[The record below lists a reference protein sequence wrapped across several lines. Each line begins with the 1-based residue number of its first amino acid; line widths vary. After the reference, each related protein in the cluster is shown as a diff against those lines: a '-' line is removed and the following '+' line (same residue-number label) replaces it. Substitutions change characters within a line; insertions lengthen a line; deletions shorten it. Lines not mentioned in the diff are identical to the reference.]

1 MALFNPYQ
9 MVGAN
14 QYAVLESERDIPSSG
29 NTYTIGTGPNP
40 SYGGTGGSLVSA
52 GDVYGSGGGGEPY
65 QPPAGLM
72 GWATDGSFGAPPPQY
87 GAPYPGASPGGYS
100 LGNSSGAP
108 AAASYWGGPG
118 GNTLINPAAAQP
130 ALLQPS
136 GYNYSTGGAPVPF
149 GYGSSAA
156 NQPTIESAGGGG
168 AGGAAGGGGSGAGW
182 MNALAVAPTALGVA
196 NRFELLDPIKEG
208 ISDAWDATDIPNP
221 FSGAGDYISGLFGG
235 PTTAPP
241 IGSLENMQSVFGDP
255 SAATGYD
262 AWMGGVGGTPAS
274 APPVPGTWGHF
285 TGGLGA
291 IGAPFMGAVAAQ
303 VGKSFLG
310 LDGRGGILHTLGLIG
325 DERDEEARLRALTV
339 GDAVTAAARGQMPI
353 QAAIEAISPGTDNP
367 SNMRRLEELKAA
379 AEATRDMQATDQRR
393 IDAENEFRNA
403 AAYQQTQN
411 LNTVSEIEQLV
422 KEGILDSED
431 ERTAV
436 AKIKGDLMASAGMSG
451 IETSEIE
458 KYKQKASQYRTAMTS
473 GEGKWPVLAQAQK
486 EYKQAGQLAP
496 WMKYLPVNLQKEV
509 MSSHVSIQEG
519 EGGW

>member
-1 MALFNPYQ
+1 MALF
-9 MVGAN
+9 
-14 QYAVLESERDIPSSG
+14 
-29 NTYTIGTGPNP
+29 
-40 SYGGTGGSLVSA
+40 
-52 GDVYGSGGGGEPY
+52 
-65 QPPAGLM
+65 
-72 GWATDGSFGAPPPQY
+72 
-87 GAPYPGASPGGYS
+87 
-100 LGNSSGAP
+100 SGAP

-196 NRFELLDPIKEG
+196 NRFRLLDPIKEG

-221 FSGAGDYISGLFGG
+221 FSGAGDYISGLFGSPALDMG
-235 PTTAPP
+235 PLGLGPDALSGPISD
-241 IGSLENMQSVFGDP
+241 IGSMSALNAASGVFPPTASEHYNIEMLGTP
-255 SAATGYD
+255 ATVAESAAT
-262 AWMGGVGGTPAS
+262 
-274 APPVPGTWGHF
+274 PGTWANF

-291 IGAPFMGAVAAQ
+291 IGAPFMGGVAAQ

-339 GDAVTAAARGQMPI
+339 GDAVTAAARGQMSP

-367 SNMRRLEELKAA
+367 SNMRRLAELKAA
-379 AEATRDMQATDQRR
+379 AEATRDMQETDQRR
-393 IDAENEFRNA
+393 IDAENKLRNA
-403 AAYQQTQN
+403 AAYQQTQD
-411 LNTVSEIEQLV
+411 LNTLAEIERLREERV
-422 KEGILDSED
+422 LDSPAE
-431 ERTAV
+431 EAAV
-436 AKIKGDLMASAGMSG
+436 EEIKANLMASAGLGG
-451 IETSEIE
+451 IGTSEIE
-458 KYKQKASQYRTAMTS
+458 EYKRKASQYRTAMTS

-509 MSSHVSIQEG
+509 MSSHVPIQEG
-519 EGGW
+519 EGAW

>member
-1 MALFNPYQ
+1 MALF
-9 MVGAN
+9 
-14 QYAVLESERDIPSSG
+14 
-29 NTYTIGTGPNP
+29 
-40 SYGGTGGSLVSA
+40 
-52 GDVYGSGGGGEPY
+52 
-65 QPPAGLM
+65 
-72 GWATDGSFGAPPPQY
+72 
-87 GAPYPGASPGGYS
+87 
-100 LGNSSGAP
+100 SGAP
-108 AAASYWGGPG
+108 AATSYWGGPG

-168 AGGAAGGGGSGAGW
+168 AGGAAGGGGSGGGL

-196 NRFELLDPIKEG
+196 NRFGLFDDLKG
-208 ISDAWDATDIPNP
+208 VADASGAADGSFNIFDLSTYRNP
-221 FSGAGDYISGLFGG
+221 FTSNPSPTSSPSTVSSTANVPQNLDSYVNNYVADPGYIAD
-235 PTTAPP
+235 PTTANYLASVEFGNNAAVLPTATP
-241 IGSLENMQSVFGDP
+241 GLGGTMSTGSVAVPLEGAGIGDLGLASGSYVAP
-255 SAATGYD
+255 SPAAT
-262 AWMGGVGGTPAS
+262 
-274 APPVPGTWGHF
+274 PGTWANF

-379 AEATRDMQATDQRR
+379 AEATQAMQATDQRR
-393 IDAENEFRNA
+393 INAENEFRNA

-436 AKIKGDLMASAGMSG
+436 AKIKADLMASAGMSG

-458 KYKQKASQYRTAMTS
+458 KYKQKASQYSTAMTS
-473 GEGKWPVLAQAQK
+473 GEGKWSVLAQAQK

-509 MSSHVSIQEG
+509 MSSHVPIQEG
-519 EGGW
+519 RW